1 MRLASSR
8 RSESLFSI
16 QVLRVVAAMA
26 VVLPHTHRQF
36 ELKFGLPD
44 ALPFEAFKVG
54 HAGVDLFFVIFGF
67 IMVYVSEKLFGP
79 SGAPSVPPPM
89 GNVGGR

>member
-8 RSESLFSI
+8 RSETLFSI
-16 QVLRVVAAMA
+16 QVLRAVAAMA
-26 VVLPHTHRQF
+26 VVLPHAHRQF

-44 ALPFEAFKVG
+44 ALPVEAFKIG
-54 HAGVDLFFVIFGF
+54 HAGVDLFFIISGF
-67 IMVYVSEKLFGP
+67 IIMVYVSEKLFGR

-89 GNVGGR
+89 RNVGG